1 MRKLHDRYGPIV
13 RLSPNEVSFIEASAW
28 DDIYGHSLR
37 NPHFPKDP
45 IWHAPAPNGIRSIL
59 SANDADHARFRRLL
73 VPGFSEKALREQE
86 PLIQSYMELFI
97 TRLLQKTTE
106 TDNGMASVNIVQWFS
121 FIAFDIIGHL
131 SFGESF
137 QCLETSQY
145 HPWIAILYSH
155 FKASALMAACRFF
168 PFLERLMRYA
178 LPKSVKQQRIDH
190 FNMTKAKVQQRIAA
204 QQNHAWGNADFMT
217 HVLRHNDEKGMSLPE
232 IESTFNI
239 LVLAGSE
246 TSATALSG
254 TMNYLLNNSAV
265 MELLVREIRTSFANS
280 SEITAD
286 RVGKLAYLNAVIEE
300 GLRLCQPVPLG
311 LPRKV
316 PPGGAAV
323 CGHWLQGDVSSA
335 LAFFLL
341 GFSYAFLVTRIL
353 PLALLYFHFRL
364 LPAFLFY
371 LSLFHPLGVL
381 PLQSFPYL
389 SLRLSSLPSPLLALR
404 ALRCTLLCTS
414 SLSTPYLKMNS
425 HVPFN

>member
-1 MRKLHDRYGPIV
+1 MRKLHDHYGPIV

-45 IWHAPAPNGIRSIL
+45 IWHAPAPNGVRSIL

-97 TRLLQKTTE
+97 TRLLQKTTA

-137 QCLETSQY
+137 HCLETSQY
-145 HPWIAILYSH
+145 HPWISILYSH
-155 FKASALMAACRFF
+155 FKASALVAACRLF

-246 TSATALSG
+246 TSATSLSG
-254 TMNYLLNNSAV
+254 TMNYLLKDSAV
-265 MELLVREIRTSFANS
+265 MELLVREIRTSFADS

-286 RVGKLAYLNAVIEE
+286 RVGKLPYLNAVIEE

-316 PPGGAAV
+316 PPGGATV
-323 CGHWLQGDVSSA
+323 CGHWLPGDVSSA
-335 LAFFLL
+335 LAFLSVVFFVGLSCHKN
-341 GFSYAFLVTRIL
+341 FTRR
-353 PLALLYFHFRL
+353 Y
-364 LPAFLFY
+364 
-371 LSLFHPLGVL
+371 SLFSVSSSFCFSFLSEPLL
-381 PLQSFPYL
+381 FPSEWYPLNSFPYL
-389 SLRLSSLPSPLLALR
+389 SFRPSSLPSSPFHVLR
-404 ALRCTLLCTS
+404 AL
-414 SLSTPYLKMNS
+414 
-425 HVPFN
+425 